1 MMVIGGVTARYWSRT
16 STLKKKVDTVRS
28 GFMGLKLLGR
38 FGVLIV
44 TVSIKVWTF

>member
-1 MMVIGGVTARYWSRT
+1 MVFGRVTATYWFRT
-16 STLKKKVDTVRS
+16 FTLKKIKVDIVRS